1 MPSCASTASVS
12 TIIMN
17 KNDKIYVAGHGG
29 LVGSA
34 LLSQLTS
41 QGYSNL
47 LFHTRQELD
56 LLDAHATSVF
66 FAREKPDYVF
76 LAAAKVGGIH
86 ANNTYPAQFIHEN
99 LTIQGNII
107 HSAYQ
112 HGVKRLLFLGSS
124 CIYPKLAPQPMKE
137 SCLLTGALEPSNRPY
152 AIAKIA
158 GIETCWSYN
167 RQYGTRYLA
176 VMPTN
181 LYGPGDNY
189 HAENS
194 HVIPGLVR
202 KFCEAKLRNDPEVV
216 VWGTGTPRRE
226 FMHSSDMASAC
237 LFVMNLHDK
246 KFDSLLGEHSLDAVE
261 INPPLLNIG
270 VGTDITIKELAAL
283 LKEVSGF
290 SGKVLY
296 DLSKPDGAPRKL
308 LDISKI
314 EKLGW
319 KAKIPLREGLAQA
332 VEQFM
337 ASEKNK
343 ECRTATA

>member
-1 MPSCASTASVS
+1 
-12 TIIMN
+12 
-17 KNDKIYVAGHGG
+17 
-29 LVGSA
+29 
-34 LLSQLTS
+34 
-41 QGYSNL
+41 
-47 LFHTRQELD
+47 
-56 LLDAHATSVF
+56 
-66 FAREKPDYVF
+66 
-76 LAAAKVGGIH
+76 
-86 ANNTYPAQFIHEN
+86 
-99 LTIQGNII
+99 
-107 HSAYQ
+107 
-112 HGVKRLLFLGSS
+112 
-124 CIYPKLAPQPMKE
+124 
-137 SCLLTGALEPSNRPY
+137 
-152 AIAKIA
+152 
-158 GIETCWSYN
+158 
-167 RQYGTRYLA
+167 
-176 VMPTN
+176 MPTN